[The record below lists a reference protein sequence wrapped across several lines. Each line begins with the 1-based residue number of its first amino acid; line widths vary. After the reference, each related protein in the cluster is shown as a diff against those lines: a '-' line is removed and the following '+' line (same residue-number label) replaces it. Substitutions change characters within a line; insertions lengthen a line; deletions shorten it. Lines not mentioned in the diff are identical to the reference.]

1 LHFINYNVKKSVKK
15 NTSSF
20 PQNQKN
26 KKMPVIKHNETP
38 VVIQHNSIGYTGL
51 SSSASISYSA
61 SLEPSRILAPN
72 QNNNFRINGPL
83 AAKISLNIIAST
95 GFNIRSLSNLILN
108 TLTGDQ
114 SSNIQIGGSI
124 FSGCYLNAASV
135 EISPFAPVSVS
146 AEFTS
151 ANMLINTGFQ
161 TGQNITA
168 IVNPRTI
175 GYGYTTII
183 NSGSALSDQNYAT
196 VSYRVSCNRTP
207 SFTLGQKLV
216 QNMFLDGVEK
226 ELSIKA
232 TNIGNFIDYSGYG
245 DVVSIECRSNAGFDI
260 FSPPLSMS
268 SNSRIVSQ
276 NLSMEEGGILAGD
289 ISLREVVL

>member
-1 LHFINYNVKKSVKK
+1 
-15 NTSSF
+15 
-20 PQNQKN
+20 
-26 KKMPVIKHNETP
+26 MPVIKHNETP

-83 AAKISLNIIAST
+83 AAKISLNIIGSSGA
-95 GFNIRSLSNLILN
+95 FIRGVSNLILN

-114 SSNIQIGGSI
+114 SSDIRIGGSI
-124 FSGCYLNAASV
+124 FSGCYLNSASV

-151 ANMLINTGFQ
+151 TNMLINTGLQ
-161 TGQNITA
+161 TGQPITNLNTQA
-168 IVNPRTI
+168 IAHGHNVI
-175 GYGYTTII
+175 V
-183 NSGSALSDQNYAT
+183 NSGSALSDGNYAAI
-196 VSYRVSCNRTP
+196 SYRVSCNRTP
-207 SFTLGQKLV
+207 SFTLGQKLA
-216 QNMFLDGVEK
+216 QNMFLDGIEK

-245 DVVSIECRSNAGFDI
+245 DVISIECRNGFGNAI